1 MNQRPRAKLLL
12 NQSVKETSKFLFQQ
26 HRVGL
31 RKVAFLGLDNGMIY
45 LATVLSY
52 IFLSPYILIPMETFF
67 VVVNFFMLV
76 YSILALKFDLC
87 ATLYRYT
94 GVKDLITLFM
104 SLTLSFL
111 VVVVTTPFVLSF
123 SSMRLN
129 LLVYLLSL
137 LIVGSRHILFR
148 IFFELKVSFGKNGL
162 TKKRIR
168 TLVVGA
174 GDGGSIFIKSIQ
186 SHPSDIQL
194 IGVVDDDAA
203 KQQLNFYGVKILG
216 TTRDIP
222 GLVKQYEI
230 EQITIAAP
238 SLKPEELDRILDI
251 CNSSGVTANL
261 IPSIEDVMNGKLTV
275 SRFRSINVVDL
286 LGREE
291 IKLDT
296 TALSNSICGKVILIS
311 GAGGSIGSEIC
322 RIVATFS
329 PKKIVLLGHG
339 ENSIYQIHRE
349 LSKKYGGRIEL
360 SPVIA
365 DVQDRKRIFEVM
377 QMYRPDIVY
386 HAAAHKHVPMMEYNP
401 VEAVKNNVFGSKN
414 MAEAAKAANV
424 QTFVMVSTDKAV
436 NPPNVMGATKRIA
449 EMIVTSLN
457 EKGKTTFAAVRF
469 GNVLGS
475 RGSVI
480 PLFEEQVRNGGPVTV
495 TDFRMT
501 RYFMTIPEASR
512 LVIQA
517 GALAQGGEI
526 FVLDMGNPVKI
537 VELAKK
543 IVKLSGFTEEEIPVV
558 ETGIRPGEK
567 LYEELLVANER
578 TDKKVYDK
586 IFVGKAVNRPMEE
599 VLFFLNQLADSKPE
613 EYKEKLIQFAKVGE
627 RSIVE
632 KDTQVV
638 QMNPPLFEEFPAAK
652 EKSLAPA

>member
-67 VVVNFFMLV
+67 VVVNLFMLV

-194 IGVVDDDAA
+194 IGVIDDDAA